1 MSRFRV
7 VLVVAVVTVAGLAAT
22 ASSAG
27 AQEGDPNAPS
37 NENASCIGVLSSFVG
52 ADPLAPIVAPGM
64 SRSDFAGQED
74 FEGTPG
80 QSIKEVAQL
89 KSLLDSGDIII
100 PGLPPVGTAILSC
113 SGQAGL
119 P

>member
-1 MSRFRV
+1 MRRFW
-7 VLVVAVVTVAGLAAT
+7 VLLVTGLLAIAGVAAT
-22 ASSAG
+22 ASSAS

-37 NENASCIGVLSSFVG
+37 NEHSSCIGVLSSFVG
-52 ADPLAPIVAPGM
+52 ADPLAPIVAPGQ
-64 SRSDFAGQED
+64 SRSDFAGRED

-80 QSIKEVAQL
+80 QSIKNVAQL
-89 KSLLDSGDIII
+89 KSLLASGDIII
-100 PGLPPVGTAILSC
+100 PGLPPIGTAILSC